1 MKRSMLVIA
10 CVMLLPSAAVAAEL
24 PRYDAEGHC
33 KKVASIGG
41 SSSAMLENSC
51 MDMEQTAY
59 NKLKSSWESIP
70 ERARSHCSSVA
81 AFGGG
86 GSYSLL
92 ESCID
97 METKEASQSRKFQY

>member
-1 MKRSMLVIA
+1 MNRSLLVIA
-10 CVMLLPSAAVAAEL
+10 CSTLLSSAAAAAEI

-33 KKVASIGG
+33 KRVSSIGG
-41 SSSAMLENSC
+41 SSSAMIENSC

-59 NKLKSSWESIP
+59 NKLKSIWASIP
-70 ERARSHCSSVA
+70 ERARTHCSSVA
-81 AFGGG
+81 ERVGG

-97 METKEASQSRKFQY
+97 LESKEASRSRKFQY